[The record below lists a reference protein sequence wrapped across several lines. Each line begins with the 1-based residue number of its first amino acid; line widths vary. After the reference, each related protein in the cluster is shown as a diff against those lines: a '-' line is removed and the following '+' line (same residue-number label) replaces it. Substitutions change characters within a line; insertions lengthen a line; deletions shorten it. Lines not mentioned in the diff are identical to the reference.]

1 MANAILLNQSTN
13 LTKDNILDTLN
24 KNVISDITF
33 ENNILT
39 ITYVNDNAEDKEISL
54 PLDTIQKNTADIS
67 KIQGDIA
74 DISTIRQNASKI
86 DSKINKVTG
95 NEISGKIPQLTS
107 GGQLSATNI
116 LTSQIVTFDNSNDV
130 NYEPIG

>member
-39 ITYVNDNAEDKEISL
+39 ITYVKDNAEDKTISL
-54 PLDTIQKNTADIS
+54 PLDT
-67 KIQGDIA
+67 
-74 DISTIRQNASKI
+74 
-86 DSKINKVTG
+86 KINAITG
-95 NEISGKIPQLTS
+95 IGISEKIPQLTS
-107 GGQLSATNI
+107 NGQLSATDI
-116 LTSQIVTFDNSNDV
+116 SASQIVTVSNSNDLNHEEV
-130 NYEPIG
+130 IR

>member
-39 ITYVNDNAEDKEISL
+39 ITYVNDNA
-54 PLDTIQKNTADIS
+54 
-67 KIQGDIA
+67 
-74 DISTIRQNASKI
+74 
-86 DSKINKVTG
+86 
-95 NEISGKIPQLTS
+95 
-107 GGQLSATNI
+107 
-116 LTSQIVTFDNSNDV
+116 
-130 NYEPIG
+130 